1 VILRSPAPSDGA
13 TLWRLVRD
21 VGSLELNSA
30 YAYLLL
36 AAHFPDT
43 CLIAEEDGA
52 PLGLVVGYRPP
63 ADPEAV
69 FVWQVGVAPDA
80 RGRGLGGR
88 MLHELLARAALGGAR
103 YLTATVSP
111 DNEASRAL
119 FRSVARNLGTECR
132 IEPCFES
139 RHFPEPHPAEEL
151 FRIGPFTPEDCA
163 RAMPGDPNTTS
174 KRSSVEGKGGT
185 AASASRP
192 EAPVAAGTFPSSEA
206 SAAPRQHVLRRTAGH
221 SPDRSAGG
229 EHRKGNPA
237 LT

>member
-1 VILRSPAPSDGA
+1 MILRAPAPADGA

-21 VGSLELNSA
+21 AGSLELNSA

-36 AAHFPDT
+36 ATHFPDT
-43 CLIAEEDGA
+43 CLIAEEDGE

-119 FRSVARNLGTECR
+119 FRSVARNLGAECR
-132 IEPCFES
+132 IESCFES
-139 RHFPEPHPAEEL
+139 HHFPEPHPAEEL
-151 FRIGPFTPEDCA
+151 FRIGPFTPGDCA
-163 RAMPGDPNTTS
+163 RAASGAGAPKME
-174 KRSSVEGKGGT
+174 RLSVEGKDAT
-185 AASASRP
+185 SDPVPRP
-192 EAPVAAGTFPSSEA
+192 EASILARPFPSLEA
-206 SAAPRQHVLRRTAGH
+206 SVAPSRGARSRPVTEGGAR
-221 SPDRSAGG
+221 SPESNYP
-229 EHRKGNPA
+229 KG
-237 LT
+237 T